1 MRKEVIMY
9 THNYEKLTYNEAKGI
24 IDGTFTQESESIPGE
39 CITKS
44 QVLSMCRQAD
54 KTMLNPVPE
63 DGANYELICW
73 FDVKTNRIDPTSI
86 RVEDYTV
93 YVDDTRSITYYLSPV
108 GSQFPDDANIEW
120 KFANGY
126 DQYITVSDSAYTDYK
141 DIRGVKRTG
150 TENKIAFSVKCGDI
164 ESNTAYITVK
174 DKKDQQQ
181 DMLSSGNTITLVYNI
196 TDLGKKAGDY
206 LTVYNS
212 GYTNPTSLSRVDYIW
227 AVSTEGVTQEGVN
240 PFELPIKNVTNNV
253 RKDDQFWII
262 TITDDMIVDTNK
274 VILYLQFPKSQT
286 TIPEEIELDNPDIEK
301 IYIPSPYTRLDRSIL
316 FRNESLKT
324 VIIDSTINDFV
335 QNCLS
340 YIPSLEHIY
349 IGASQAP
356 KLSQVYYPGF
366 TFVATDQGK
375 RGNTASNVKIHV
387 PSTATGYN
395 ESESDV
401 WKWPGCF
408 KATEGNN
415 EVRYGNYKNQ
425 ILKLSNYPKDVQAIN
440 TWSLVRDYDSQN
452 ILYILYDRDPST
464 GAKKVQS

>member
-1 MRKEVIMY
+1 MY
-9 THNYEKLTYNEAKGI
+9 KHNYEKLTIPEAQSI
-24 IDGTFTQESESIPGE
+24 IAGTFVQDTTSIPGE
-39 CITKS
+39 CITRS
-44 QVLSMCRQAD
+44 YVQTLCSSSN
-54 KTMLNPVPE
+54 KTITGIYPE
-63 DGANYELICW
+63 QGDDNELLCY
-73 FDVKTNRIDPTSI
+73 FEVQDNRIDPTSVTI
-86 RVEDYTV
+86 QDVIV
-93 YVDDTRSITYYLSPV
+93 YVGDQKTSRFDLHPT
-108 GSQFPDDANIEW
+108 GSS
-120 KFANGY
+120 
-126 DQYITVSDSAYTDYK
+126 VSDETVVTWNFGEGYEQYFSVSNYK
-141 DIRGVKRTG
+141 EYVYINGIKRTG
-150 TENKIAFSVKCGDI
+150 EENKIPYTVKVGNLT
-164 ESNTAYITVK
+164 SNTAYIIVK

-181 DMLSSGNTITLVYNI
+181 DMLNQGNTITLVYNLD
-196 TDLGKKAGDY
+196 TLNKKAGDFI
-206 LTVYNS
+206 TVYNC

-227 AVSTEGVTQEGVN
+227 SVSTQGEVQEGTN
-240 PFELPIKNVTNNV
+240 PFELPIKDITNDV
-253 RKDDQFWII
+253 RKSDQFWVT
-262 TITDDMIVDTNK
+262 TITSDMIVDGNK
-274 VILYLQFPKSQT
+274 VVLYLQFPKSQT

-356 KLSQVYYPGF
+356 NLSQVYYPGF

-425 ILKLSNYPKDVQAIN
+425 TLKLSNYPKDVQAIN

-452 ILYILYDRDPST
+452 ILYILYDRNPES
-464 GAKKVQS
+464 GAKEV

>member
-1 MRKEVIMY
+1 MY
-9 THNYEKLTYNEAKGI
+9 KHNYEKLTIPEAQSI
-24 IDGTFTQESESIPGE
+24 IAGTFVQDTTSIPGE
-39 CITKS
+39 CITRS
-44 QVLSMCRQAD
+44 YVQTLCSSSN
-54 KTMLNPVPE
+54 KTITGIYPE
-63 DGANYELICW
+63 QGDDNELLCY
-73 FDVKTNRIDPTSI
+73 FEVQDNRIDPTSVTI
-86 RVEDYTV
+86 QDVIV
-93 YVDDTRSITYYLSPV
+93 YVGDQKTSRFDLHPTGSSVSDDTVVTWNFGEGYEQYFSVSNYKEYVYI
-108 GSQFPDDANIEW
+108 
-120 KFANGY
+120 NG
-126 DQYITVSDSAYTDYK
+126 I
-141 DIRGVKRTG
+141 KRTG
-150 TENKIAFSVKCGDI
+150 EENKIPYTVKVGDLT
-164 ESNTAYITVK
+164 SNTAYIIVK

-181 DMLSSGNTITLVYNI
+181 DMLNQGNTITLVYNLD
-196 TDLGKKAGDY
+196 TLGKKAGDFI
-206 LTVYNS
+206 TVYNC

-227 AVSTEGVTQEGVN
+227 SVSTQGEIQEGTN
-240 PFELPIKNVTNNV
+240 PFELPIKDITRDV
-253 RKDDQFWII
+253 RKSDQFWVT
-262 TITDDMIVDTNK
+262 TITSDMIVDGNK
-274 VILYLQFPKSQT
+274 VVLYLQFPKSQT

-356 KLSQVYYPGF
+356 NLSQVYYPGF

-425 ILKLSNYPKDVQAIN
+425 TLKLSNYPKDVQAIN
-440 TWSLVRDYDSQN
+440 TWNLVRDYDSQN
-452 ILYILYDRDPST
+452 ILYILYDRNPES
-464 GAKKVQS
+464 GAKEV

>member
-1 MRKEVIMY
+1 MY

-24 IDGTFTQESESIPGE
+24 IAGTFTQESESIPGE
-39 CITKS
+39 CITRS
-44 QVLSMCRQAD
+44 QASSMCSDAD

-63 DGANYELICW
+63 DGDNNELICW
-73 FDVKTNRIDPTSI
+73 FEVKTNRIDPTSI

-108 GSQFPDDANIEW
+108 DSQFPDDAKIEW
-120 KFANGY
+120 KFADGY

-181 DMLSSGNTITLVYNI
+181 DMLSAGNTITLVYNI

-240 PFELPIKNVTNNV
+240 PFELPIKNVTDDV

-274 VILYLQFPKSQT
+274 VILYLQFPKYQT

-316 FRNESLKT
+316 FRNEALKT
-324 VIIDSTINDFV
+324 VIIDSTVNNFM

-340 YIPSLEHIY
+340 YIPSLENLY
-349 IGASQAP
+349 IGASSAP
-356 KLSQVYYPGF
+356 ELSQNYYPGF

-387 PSTATGYN
+387 PSTATGYDK
-395 ESESDV
+395 SDTDV
-401 WKWPGCF
+401 WQWPGCF
-408 KATEGNN
+408 KATDGNN
-415 EVRYGNYKNQ
+415 EVKYGNYKGQ
-425 ILKLSNYPKDVQAIN
+425 TLKLSSYPKDVAAIN
-440 TWSLVRDYDSQN
+440 TWSLVKDYDSQN
-452 ILYILYDRDPST
+452 VLYILYDRDPQT
-464 GAKKVQS
+464 GAKKVES

>member
-1 MRKEVIMY
+1 MY
-9 THNYEKLTYNEAKGI
+9 KHNYEKLTIPEAQSI
-24 IDGTFTQESESIPGE
+24 IAGTFVQDTTSIPGE
-39 CITKS
+39 CITRS
-44 QVLSMCRQAD
+44 YVQTLCSSSN
-54 KTMLNPVPE
+54 KTITGIYPE
-63 DGANYELICW
+63 QGDDNELLCY
-73 FDVKTNRIDPTSI
+73 FEVRDNRIDPTSVTI
-86 RVEDYTV
+86 QDVIV
-93 YVDDTRSITYYLSPV
+93 YVGDQKTSRFDLHPTGSSVSDDTVVTWNFGEGYEQYFSVSNYKEYVYI
-108 GSQFPDDANIEW
+108 
-120 KFANGY
+120 NG
-126 DQYITVSDSAYTDYK
+126 I
-141 DIRGVKRTG
+141 KRTG
-150 TENKIAFSVKCGDI
+150 EENKIPYTIKVGDLT
-164 ESNTAYITVK
+164 SNTAYIIVK

-181 DMLSSGNTITLVYNI
+181 DMLNQGNTITLVYNLD
-196 TDLGKKAGDY
+196 TLSKKAGDSI
-206 LTVYNS
+206 TVYNC
-212 GYTNPTSLSRVDYIW
+212 GYTNPTSLSRVDYVW
-227 AVSTEGVTQEGVN
+227 SVSTQGEIQEGTN
-240 PFELPIKNVTNNV
+240 PFELPIKDITRDVV
-253 RKDDQFWII
+253 KSDQFWVT
-262 TITDDMIVDTNK
+262 TITSDMIVDGNK
-274 VILYLQFPKSQT
+274 VVLYLQFPKSQT

-356 KLSQVYYPGF
+356 NLSQVYYPGF

-425 ILKLSNYPKDVQAIN
+425 TLKLSSYPKDVQAIN
-440 TWSLVRDYDSQN
+440 TWNLVRDYDSQN
-452 ILYILYDRDPST
+452 ILYILYDRNPES
-464 GAKKVQS
+464 GAKEV

>member
-1 MRKEVIMY
+1 MY

-24 IDGTFTQESESIPGE
+24 IAGTFTQESESIPGE
-39 CITKS
+39 CITRS
-44 QVLSMCRQAD
+44 QASSMCSDAD

-63 DGANYELICW
+63 DGDNNELICW
-73 FDVKTNRIDPTSI
+73 FEVKTNRIDPTSI

-108 GSQFPDDANIEW
+108 DSQFPDDAKIEW
-120 KFANGY
+120 KFADGY
-126 DQYITVSDSAYTDYK
+126 DQYITVSDSAYTNYK

-212 GYTNPTSLSRVDYIW
+212 GYTNPTSFSRVDYIW

-274 VILYLQFPKSQT
+274 VILYLQFPKYQT

-316 FRNESLKT
+316 FRNEALKT
-324 VIIDSTINDFV
+324 VIIDSTVNNFV

-340 YIPSLEHIY
+340 YIPSLENLY
-349 IGASQAP
+349 IGASSAP
-356 KLSQVYYPGF
+356 ELSQNYYPGF

-387 PSTATGYN
+387 PSTATGYDK
-395 ESESDV
+395 SDTDV
-401 WKWPGCF
+401 WQWPGCF
-408 KATEGNN
+408 KATDGNN
-415 EVRYGNYKNQ
+415 EVKYGNYKGQ
-425 ILKLSNYPKDVQAIN
+425 TLKLSSYPKDVAAIN
-440 TWSLVRDYDSQN
+440 TWSLVKDYDSQN
-452 ILYILYDRDPST
+452 VLYILYDRDPST
-464 GAKKVQS
+464 GAKKVES

>member
-1 MRKEVIMY
+1 
-9 THNYEKLTYNEAKGI
+9 
-24 IDGTFTQESESIPGE
+24 
-39 CITKS
+39 
-44 QVLSMCRQAD
+44 
-54 KTMLNPVPE
+54 
-63 DGANYELICW
+63 
-73 FDVKTNRIDPTSI
+73 
-86 RVEDYTV
+86 
-93 YVDDTRSITYYLSPV
+93 
-108 GSQFPDDANIEW
+108 
-120 KFANGY
+120 
-126 DQYITVSDSAYTDYK
+126 
-141 DIRGVKRTG
+141 
-150 TENKIAFSVKCGDI
+150 
-164 ESNTAYITVK
+164 
-174 DKKDQQQ
+174 
-181 DMLSSGNTITLVYNI
+181 
-196 TDLGKKAGDY
+196 
-206 LTVYNS
+206 
-212 GYTNPTSLSRVDYIW
+212 
-227 AVSTEGVTQEGVN
+227 
-240 PFELPIKNVTNNV
+240 
-253 RKDDQFWII
+253 
-262 TITDDMIVDTNK
+262 MIVDTNK

-340 YIPSLEHIY
+340 YIPSLENIY

-356 KLSQVYYPGF
+356 SLSQVYYPGF

-425 ILKLSNYPKDVQAIN
+425 TLKLSNYPKDVQAIN

>member
-1 MRKEVIMY
+1 MY
-9 THNYEKLTYNEAKGI
+9 KHNYEKLTIPEAQSI
-24 IDGTFTQESESIPGE
+24 IAGTFVQDTTSIPGE
-39 CITKS
+39 CITRS
-44 QVLSMCRQAD
+44 YVQTLCSSSN
-54 KTMLNPVPE
+54 KTITGIYPE
-63 DGANYELICW
+63 QGDDNELLCY
-73 FDVKTNRIDPTSI
+73 FEVQDNRIDPTSVTI
-86 RVEDYTV
+86 QDVIV
-93 YVDDTRSITYYLSPV
+93 YVGDQKTSRFDLHPTGSSVSDDTVVTWNFGEGYEQYFSVSNYKEYIY
-108 GSQFPDDANIEW
+108 I
-120 KFANGY
+120 NG
-126 DQYITVSDSAYTDYK
+126 I
-141 DIRGVKRTG
+141 KRTG
-150 TENKIAFSVKCGDI
+150 EENKIPYTVKVGDLT
-164 ESNTAYITVK
+164 SNTAYIIVK

-181 DMLSSGNTITLVYNI
+181 DMLNQGNTITLVYNLD
-196 TDLGKKAGDY
+196 TLNKKAGDSI
-206 LTVYNS
+206 TVYNC
-212 GYTNPTSLSRVDYIW
+212 GYTNPTSLSRVDYVW
-227 AVSTEGVTQEGVN
+227 SVSTQGEIQEGTN
-240 PFELPIKNVTNNV
+240 PFELPIKDITRDVV
-253 RKDDQFWII
+253 KSDQFWVT
-262 TITDDMIVDTNK
+262 TITSDMIVDGNK
-274 VILYLQFPKSQT
+274 VVLYLQFPKSQT

-356 KLSQVYYPGF
+356 NLSQVYYPGF

-425 ILKLSNYPKDVQAIN
+425 TLKLSSYPKDVQAIN
-440 TWSLVRDYDSQN
+440 TWNLVRDYDSQN
-452 ILYILYDRDPST
+452 ILYILYDRNPES
-464 GAKKVQS
+464 GAKEV

>member
-1 MRKEVIMY
+1 MY

-24 IDGTFTQESESIPGE
+24 IAGTFTQESESIPGE
-39 CITKS
+39 CITRS
-44 QVLSMCRQAD
+44 QASSMCSDAD

-63 DGANYELICW
+63 DGDNNELICW
-73 FDVKTNRIDPTSI
+73 FEVKTNRIDPTSI

-108 GSQFPDDANIEW
+108 DSQFPDDAKIEW
-120 KFANGY
+120 KFADGY

-181 DMLSSGNTITLVYNI
+181 DMLSAGNTITLVYNI

-240 PFELPIKNVTNNV
+240 PFELPIKNVTDDV

-274 VILYLQFPKSQT
+274 VILYLQFPKYQT

-316 FRNESLKT
+316 FRNEALKT
-324 VIIDSTINDFV
+324 VIIDSTVNNFV

-340 YIPSLEHIY
+340 YIPSLENLY
-349 IGASQAP
+349 IGASSAP
-356 KLSQVYYPGF
+356 ELSQNYYPGF

-387 PSTATGYN
+387 PSTATGYDK
-395 ESESDV
+395 SDTDV
-401 WKWPGCF
+401 WQWPGCF
-408 KATEGNN
+408 KATDGNN
-415 EVRYGNYKNQ
+415 EVKYGNYKGQ
-425 ILKLSNYPKDVQAIN
+425 TLKLSSYPKDVAAIN
-440 TWSLVRDYDSQN
+440 TWSLVKDYDSQN
-452 ILYILYDRDPST
+452 VLYILYDRDPST
-464 GAKKVQS
+464 GAKKVES

>member
-1 MRKEVIMY
+1 MY
-9 THNYEKLTYNEAKGI
+9 KHNYEKLTIPEAQSI
-24 IDGTFTQESESIPGE
+24 IAGTFVQDTTSIPGE
-39 CITKS
+39 CITRS
-44 QVLSMCRQAD
+44 YVQTLCSSSN
-54 KTMLNPVPE
+54 KTITGIYPE
-63 DGANYELICW
+63 QGDDNELLCY
-73 FDVKTNRIDPTSI
+73 FEVQDNRIDPTSVTI
-86 RVEDYTV
+86 QDVIV
-93 YVDDTRSITYYLSPV
+93 YVGDQKTSRFDLHPTGSSVSDDTVVTWNFGEGYEQYFSVSNYKEYVYI
-108 GSQFPDDANIEW
+108 
-120 KFANGY
+120 NG
-126 DQYITVSDSAYTDYK
+126 I
-141 DIRGVKRTG
+141 KRTG
-150 TENKIAFSVKCGDI
+150 EENKIPYTVKVGDLT
-164 ESNTAYITVK
+164 SNTAYIIVK

-181 DMLSSGNTITLVYNI
+181 DMLNQGNTITLVYNLD
-196 TDLGKKAGDY
+196 TLNKKAGDSI
-206 LTVYNS
+206 TVYNC

-227 AVSTEGVTQEGVN
+227 SVSTQGEVQEGTN
-240 PFELPIKNVTNNV
+240 PFELPIKDITRDVV
-253 RKDDQFWII
+253 KSDQFWVT
-262 TITDDMIVDTNK
+262 TITNDMIVDGNK
-274 VILYLQFPKSQT
+274 VVLYLQFPKSQT

-425 ILKLSNYPKDVQAIN
+425 TLKLSNYPKDVQAIN
-440 TWSLVRDYDSQN
+440 TWNLVRDYDSQN
-452 ILYILYDRDPST
+452 ILYILYDRNPES
-464 GAKKVQS
+464 GAKEV

>member
-1 MRKEVIMY
+1 MY
-9 THNYEKLTYNEAKGI
+9 KHNYEKLTIPEAQSI
-24 IDGTFTQESESIPGE
+24 IAGTFVQDTTSIPGE
-39 CITKS
+39 CITRS
-44 QVLSMCRQAD
+44 YVQTLCSSSN
-54 KTMLNPVPE
+54 KTITGIYPE
-63 DGANYELICW
+63 QGDDNELLCY
-73 FDVKTNRIDPTSI
+73 FEVQDNRIDPTSVTI
-86 RVEDYTV
+86 QDVIV
-93 YVDDTRSITYYLSPV
+93 YVGDQKTSRFDLHPTGSSVSDDTVVTWNFGEGYEQYFSVSNYKEYVYI
-108 GSQFPDDANIEW
+108 
-120 KFANGY
+120 NG
-126 DQYITVSDSAYTDYK
+126 I
-141 DIRGVKRTG
+141 KRTG
-150 TENKIAFSVKCGDI
+150 EENKIPYTVKVGDLT
-164 ESNTAYITVK
+164 SNTAYIIVK

-181 DMLSSGNTITLVYNI
+181 DMLNQGNTITLVYNLD
-196 TDLGKKAGDY
+196 TLGKKAGDFI
-206 LTVYNS
+206 TVYNC

-227 AVSTEGVTQEGVN
+227 SVSTQGEVQEGTN
-240 PFELPIKNVTNNV
+240 PFELPIKDITRDV
-253 RKDDQFWII
+253 RKSDQFWVT
-262 TITDDMIVDTNK
+262 TITSDMIVDGNK
-274 VILYLQFPKSQT
+274 VVLYLQFPKSQT

-340 YIPSLEHIY
+340 YIPSLENIY

-356 KLSQVYYPGF
+356 SLSQVYYPGF

-425 ILKLSNYPKDVQAIN
+425 TLKLSNYPKDVQAIN
-440 TWSLVRDYDSQN
+440 TWNLVRDYDSQN
-452 ILYILYDRDPST
+452 ILYILYDRNPES
-464 GAKKVQS
+464 GAKEV

>member
-1 MRKEVIMY
+1 MY

-24 IDGTFTQESESIPGE
+24 IAGTFTQESESIPGE
-39 CITKS
+39 CITRS
-44 QVLSMCRQAD
+44 QVLSMCSDAD
-54 KTMLNPVPE
+54 KTMLNPIPE
-63 DGANYELICW
+63 DGDNNELICW
-73 FDVKTNRIDPTSI
+73 FEVKTNRIDPTSI

-108 GSQFPDDANIEW
+108 DSQFPDDAKIEW
-120 KFANGY
+120 KFADGY
-126 DQYITVSDSAYTDYK
+126 DQYITVSDSVYTDYK

-212 GYTNPTSLSRVDYIW
+212 GYTNPTSLSRVDYVW

-274 VILYLQFPKSQT
+274 VILYLQFPKYQT

-316 FRNESLKT
+316 FRNEALKT
-324 VIIDSTINDFV
+324 VIIDSTVNNFV

-340 YIPSLEHIY
+340 YIPSLENLY
-349 IGASQAP
+349 IGASSAP
-356 KLSQVYYPGF
+356 ELSQNYYPGF

-375 RGNTASNVKIHV
+375 RGNTASNVKIHI
-387 PSTATGYN
+387 PSTATGYDK
-395 ESESDV
+395 SDTDV
-401 WKWPGCF
+401 WQWPGCF
-408 KATEGNN
+408 KATDGNN
-415 EVRYGNYKNQ
+415 EVKYGNYKGQ
-425 ILKLSNYPKDVQAIN
+425 TLKLSSYPKDVAAIN
-440 TWSLVRDYDSQN
+440 TWSLVKDYDSQN
-452 ILYILYDRDPST
+452 VLYILYDRDPST
-464 GAKKVQS
+464 GAKKA

>member
-1 MRKEVIMY
+1 MY
-9 THNYEKLTYNEAKGI
+9 KHNYEKLTIPEAQSI
-24 IDGTFTQESESIPGE
+24 IAGTFVQDTTSIPGE
-39 CITKS
+39 CITRS
-44 QVLSMCRQAD
+44 YVQTLCSSSN
-54 KTMLNPVPE
+54 KTITGIYPQQGDDN
-63 DGANYELICW
+63 ELLCY
-73 FDVKTNRIDPTSI
+73 FEVQDNRIDPTSVTI
-86 RVEDYTV
+86 QDVIV
-93 YVDDTRSITYYLSPV
+93 YVGDQKTSRFDLHPTGSSVSDDTVVTWNFGEGYEQYFSVSNYKEYVYI
-108 GSQFPDDANIEW
+108 
-120 KFANGY
+120 NG
-126 DQYITVSDSAYTDYK
+126 I
-141 DIRGVKRTG
+141 KRTG
-150 TENKIAFSVKCGDI
+150 EENKIPYTVKVGGLT
-164 ESNTAYITVK
+164 SNTAYIIVK

-181 DMLSSGNTITLVYNI
+181 DMLNQGNTITLVYNLD
-196 TDLGKKAGDY
+196 TLGKKAGDFI
-206 LTVYNS
+206 TVYNC

-227 AVSTEGVTQEGVN
+227 SVSTQGEVQEGTN
-240 PFELPIKNVTNNV
+240 PFELPIKDITRDV
-253 RKDDQFWII
+253 RKSDQFWVT
-262 TITDDMIVDTNK
+262 TITSDMIVDGNK
-274 VILYLQFPKSQT
+274 VVLYLQFPKSQT

-356 KLSQVYYPGF
+356 NLSQVYYPGF

-375 RGNTASNVKIHV
+375 RGNTASNVKIHI

-425 ILKLSNYPKDVQAIN
+425 TLKLSNYPKDVQAIN
-440 TWSLVRDYDSQN
+440 TWNLVRDYDSQN
-452 ILYILYDRDPST
+452 ILYILYDRNPES
-464 GAKKVQS
+464 GAKEV

>member
-1 MRKEVIMY
+1 MY

-24 IDGTFTQESESIPGE
+24 IAGTFTQESESIPGE
-39 CITKS
+39 CITRS
-44 QVLSMCRQAD
+44 QASSMCSDAD

-63 DGANYELICW
+63 DGDNNELICW
-73 FDVKTNRIDPTSI
+73 FEVKTNRIDPTSI

-108 GSQFPDDANIEW
+108 DSQFPDDAKIEW
-120 KFANGY
+120 KFADGY

-181 DMLSSGNTITLVYNI
+181 DMLSAGNTITLVYNI

-240 PFELPIKNVTNNV
+240 PFELPIKNVTDNV

-274 VILYLQFPKSQT
+274 VILYLQFPKYQT

-316 FRNESLKT
+316 FRNEALKT
-324 VIIDSTINDFV
+324 VIIDSTVNNFV

-340 YIPSLEHIY
+340 YIPSLENLY
-349 IGASQAP
+349 IGASSAP
-356 KLSQVYYPGF
+356 ELSQNYYPGF

-387 PSTATGYN
+387 PSTATGYDK
-395 ESESDV
+395 SDTDV
-401 WKWPGCF
+401 WQWPGCF
-408 KATEGNN
+408 KATDGNN
-415 EVRYGNYKNQ
+415 EVKYGNYKGQ
-425 ILKLSNYPKDVQAIN
+425 TLKLSSYPKDVAAIN
-440 TWSLVRDYDSQN
+440 TWSLVKDYDSQN
-452 ILYILYDRDPST
+452 VLYILYDRDPST
-464 GAKKVQS
+464 GAKKVES

>member
-1 MRKEVIMY
+1 MY
-9 THNYEKLTYNEAKGI
+9 KHNYEKLTIPEAQSI
-24 IDGTFTQESESIPGE
+24 IAGTFVQDTTSIPGE
-39 CITKS
+39 CITRS
-44 QVLSMCRQAD
+44 YVQTLCSSSN
-54 KTMLNPVPE
+54 KTITGIYPE
-63 DGANYELICW
+63 QGDDNELLCY
-73 FDVKTNRIDPTSI
+73 FEVRDNKIDPTSVTI
-86 RVEDYTV
+86 QDVIV
-93 YVDDTRSITYYLSPV
+93 YVGDQKTSRFDLHPTGSSVSDDTVVTWNFGEGYEQYFSVSNYKEYVYI
-108 GSQFPDDANIEW
+108 
-120 KFANGY
+120 NG
-126 DQYITVSDSAYTDYK
+126 I
-141 DIRGVKRTG
+141 KRTG
-150 TENKIAFSVKCGDI
+150 EENKIPYTVKVGDLT
-164 ESNTAYITVK
+164 SNTAYIIVK

-340 YIPSLEHIY
+340 YIPSLENIY

-356 KLSQVYYPGF
+356 SLSQVYYPGF

-425 ILKLSNYPKDVQAIN
+425 TLKLSSYPKDVQAIN
-440 TWSLVRDYDSQN
+440 TWSIVRDYDSQN

-464 GAKKVQS
+464 GDKKVQS

>member
-1 MRKEVIMY
+1 MY

-24 IDGTFTQESESIPGE
+24 IAGTFTQESESIPGE
-39 CITKS
+39 CITRS
-44 QVLSMCRQAD
+44 QASSMCSDAD

-63 DGANYELICW
+63 DGGNNELICW
-73 FDVKTNRIDPTSI
+73 FEVKNNRIDPTSI

-108 GSQFPDDANIEW
+108 DSQFPDDAKIEW
-120 KFANGY
+120 KFADGY

-212 GYTNPTSLSRVDYIW
+212 GYTNPTSFRRVSYIW

-240 PFELPIKNVTNNV
+240 PFELPIKNVTNDV

-274 VILYLQFPKSQT
+274 VILYLQFPKYQT

-316 FRNESLKT
+316 FRNEALKT
-324 VIIDSTINDFV
+324 VIIDSTVDNFV

-340 YIPSLEHIY
+340 YIPSLENLY
-349 IGASQAP
+349 IGASSAP
-356 KLSQVYYPGF
+356 KLSQNYYPGF

-387 PSTATGYN
+387 PSTATGYDK
-395 ESESDV
+395 SDTDV
-401 WKWPGCF
+401 WQWPGCF
-408 KATEGNN
+408 KATDGNN
-415 EVRYGNYKNQ
+415 EVKYGNYKGQ
-425 ILKLSNYPKDVQAIN
+425 TLKLSSYPKDVAAIN
-440 TWSLVRDYDSQN
+440 TWSLVKDYDSQN
-452 ILYILYDRDPST
+452 VLYILYDRDPST
-464 GAKKVQS
+464 GAKKVES

>member
-1 MRKEVIMY
+1 MY

-24 IDGTFTQESESIPGE
+24 IAGTFTQESESIPGE
-39 CITKS
+39 CITRS
-44 QVLSMCRQAD
+44 QASSMCIDAD

-63 DGANYELICW
+63 DGDSNELICW
-73 FDVKTNRIDPTSI
+73 FEVKTNRIDPTSI

-108 GSQFPDDANIEW
+108 DSQFPDDAKIEW
-120 KFANGY
+120 KFADEY

-274 VILYLQFPKSQT
+274 VILYLQFPKYQT

-316 FRNESLKT
+316 FRNEALKT
-324 VIIDSTINDFV
+324 VIIDSTVNNFV

-340 YIPSLEHIY
+340 YIPSLENLY
-349 IGASQAP
+349 IGASSAP
-356 KLSQVYYPGF
+356 ELSQNYYPGF

-375 RGNTASNVKIHV
+375 RGNTASNVKIHI
-387 PSTATGYN
+387 PSTATGYDK
-395 ESESDV
+395 SDTDV
-401 WKWPGCF
+401 WQWPGCF
-408 KATEGNN
+408 KATDGNN
-415 EVRYGNYKNQ
+415 EVKYGNYKGQ
-425 ILKLSNYPKDVQAIN
+425 TLKLSSYPKDVTAIN
-440 TWSLVRDYDSQN
+440 TWSLVKDYDSQN
-452 ILYILYDRDPST
+452 VLYILYDRDPST
-464 GAKKVQS
+464 GAKKVES

>member
-1 MRKEVIMY
+1 MY
-9 THNYEKLTYNEAKGI
+9 KHNYEKLTIPEAQSI
-24 IDGTFTQESESIPGE
+24 IAGTFVQDTTSIPGE
-39 CITKS
+39 CITRS
-44 QVLSMCRQAD
+44 YVQTLCSSSN
-54 KTMLNPVPE
+54 KTITGIYPE
-63 DGANYELICW
+63 QGDDNELLCY
-73 FDVKTNRIDPTSI
+73 FEVQDNRIDPTSVTI
-86 RVEDYTV
+86 QDVIV
-93 YVDDTRSITYYLSPV
+93 YVGDQKTSRFDLYPTGSSVSDDTVVTWNFGEGYEQYFSVLNYKEYVYI
-108 GSQFPDDANIEW
+108 
-120 KFANGY
+120 NG
-126 DQYITVSDSAYTDYK
+126 I
-141 DIRGVKRTG
+141 KRTG
-150 TENKIAFSVKCGDI
+150 EENKIPYTVKVGDLT
-164 ESNTAYITVK
+164 SNTAYIIVK

-181 DMLSSGNTITLVYNI
+181 DMLNQGNTITLVYNLD
-196 TDLGKKAGDY
+196 TLGKKAGDFI
-206 LTVYNS
+206 TVYNC

-227 AVSTEGVTQEGVN
+227 SVSTQGEVQEGTN
-240 PFELPIKNVTNNV
+240 PFELPIKDITRDV
-253 RKDDQFWII
+253 RKSDQFWVT
-262 TITDDMIVDTNK
+262 TITSDMIVDGNK
-274 VILYLQFPKSQT
+274 VVLYLQFPKSQT

-349 IGASQAP
+349 IGASKAP
-356 KLSQVYYPGF
+356 NLSQVYYPGF

-425 ILKLSNYPKDVQAIN
+425 TLKLSNYPKDVQAIN
-440 TWSLVRDYDSQN
+440 TWNLVRDYDSQN
-452 ILYILYDRDPST
+452 ILYILYDRNPES
-464 GAKKVQS
+464 GAKEV

>member
-1 MRKEVIMY
+1 MY

-24 IDGTFTQESESIPGE
+24 IAGTFTQESESIPGE
-39 CITKS
+39 CITRS
-44 QVLSMCRQAD
+44 QASSMCSDAD

-63 DGANYELICW
+63 DGDNNELICW
-73 FDVKTNRIDPTSI
+73 FEVKTNRIDPTSI

-93 YVDDTRSITYYLSPV
+93 YVDDIRSITYYLSPV
-108 GSQFPDDANIEW
+108 DSQFPDDAKIEW
-120 KFANGY
+120 KFADGY

-212 GYTNPTSLSRVDYIW
+212 GYTNPTSFSRVHYIW
-227 AVSTEGVTQEGVN
+227 AVSTEGITQEGVN

-274 VILYLQFPKSQT
+274 VILYLQFPKYQT

-316 FRNESLKT
+316 FRNEALKT
-324 VIIDSTINDFV
+324 VIIDSTVDNFV

-340 YIPSLEHIY
+340 YIPSLENLY
-349 IGASQAP
+349 IGASSAP
-356 KLSQVYYPGF
+356 KLSQNYYPGF

-387 PSTATGYN
+387 PSTATGYDK
-395 ESESDV
+395 SDTDV
-401 WKWPGCF
+401 WQWPGCF
-408 KATEGNN
+408 KATDGNN
-415 EVRYGNYKNQ
+415 EVKYGNYKGQ
-425 ILKLSNYPKDVQAIN
+425 TLKLSSYPKDVAAIN
-440 TWSLVRDYDSQN
+440 TWSLVKDYDSQN
-452 ILYILYDRDPST
+452 VLYILYDRDPST
-464 GAKKVQS
+464 GAKTVQS

>member
-1 MRKEVIMY
+1 MY
-9 THNYEKLTYNEAKGI
+9 KHNYEKLTIPEAQSI
-24 IDGTFTQESESIPGE
+24 IAGTFVQDTTSIPGE
-39 CITKS
+39 CITRS
-44 QVLSMCRQAD
+44 YVQTLCSSSN
-54 KTMLNPVPE
+54 KTITGIYPE
-63 DGANYELICW
+63 QGDDNELLCY
-73 FDVKTNRIDPTSI
+73 FEVQDNRIDPTSVTI
-86 RVEDYTV
+86 QDVIV
-93 YVDDTRSITYYLSPV
+93 YVGDQKTSRFDLHPTGSSVSDDTVVTWNFGEGYEQYFSVSNYKEYVYI
-108 GSQFPDDANIEW
+108 
-120 KFANGY
+120 NG
-126 DQYITVSDSAYTDYK
+126 I
-141 DIRGVKRTG
+141 KRTG
-150 TENKIAFSVKCGDI
+150 EENKIPYTVKVGDLT
-164 ESNTAYITVK
+164 SNTAYIIVK

-181 DMLSSGNTITLVYNI
+181 DMLNQGNTITLVYNLD
-196 TDLGKKAGDY
+196 TLNKKAGDSI
-206 LTVYNS
+206 TVYNC
-212 GYTNPTSLSRVDYIW
+212 GYTNPTSLSRVDYVW
-227 AVSTEGVTQEGVN
+227 SVSTQGEVQEGTN
-240 PFELPIKNVTNNV
+240 PFELPIKDITRDVV
-253 RKDDQFWII
+253 KSDQFWVT
-262 TITDDMIVDTNK
+262 TITSDMIVDGNK
-274 VILYLQFPKSQT
+274 VVLYLQFPKSQT

-356 KLSQVYYPGF
+356 NLSQVYYPGF

-425 ILKLSNYPKDVQAIN
+425 TLKLSSYPKDVQAIN
-440 TWSLVRDYDSQN
+440 TWNLVRDYDSQN
-452 ILYILYDRDPST
+452 ILYILYDRNPES
-464 GAKKVQS
+464 GAKEV

>member
-1 MRKEVIMY
+1 MY

-24 IDGTFTQESESIPGE
+24 IAGTFTQESESIPGE
-39 CITKS
+39 CITRS
-44 QVLSMCRQAD
+44 QASSMCSDAD

-63 DGANYELICW
+63 DGDNNELICW
-73 FDVKTNRIDPTSI
+73 FEVKTNRIDPTSI

-108 GSQFPDDANIEW
+108 DSQFPDDAKIEW
-120 KFANGY
+120 KFADGY

-240 PFELPIKNVTNNV
+240 PFELPIKNVTNDV
-253 RKDDQFWII
+253 HKDDQFWII

-274 VILYLQFPKSQT
+274 VILYLQFPKYQT

-316 FRNESLKT
+316 FRNEALKT
-324 VIIDSTINDFV
+324 VIIDSTVDNFV

-340 YIPSLEHIY
+340 YIPSLENLY
-349 IGASQAP
+349 IGASSAP
-356 KLSQVYYPGF
+356 KLSQNYYPGF

-387 PSTATGYN
+387 PSTATGYDK
-395 ESESDV
+395 SDTDV
-401 WKWPGCF
+401 WQWPGCF
-408 KATEGNN
+408 KATDGNN
-415 EVRYGNYKNQ
+415 EVKYGNYKGQ
-425 ILKLSNYPKDVQAIN
+425 TLKLSSYPKDVAAIN
-440 TWSLVRDYDSQN
+440 TWSLVKDYDSQN
-452 ILYILYDRDPST
+452 VLYILYDRDPST
-464 GAKKVQS
+464 GAKKVES